1 MSKIVHVLKPEHK
14 RLFYYFLK
22 ANNALKQFKRN
33 CRYRGR
39 DLEWITS
46 SFHYSFEDIIDYAF
60 YWAEQP
66 EGGPF
71 WRDLSHKWQ
80 RYIRQRL
87 NI

>member
-1 MSKIVHVLKPEHK
+1 MSKIVHVIKPEHK
-14 RLFYYFLK
+14 RIFDSFLK

-39 DLEWITS
+39 NLDWLSHPSNYFI
-46 SFHYSFEDIIDYAF
+46 EDAIDYAF

-66 EGGPF
+66 EGATF
-71 WRDLSHKWQ
+71 WRELSHKWQ
-80 RYIRQRL
+80 KYIQRRM